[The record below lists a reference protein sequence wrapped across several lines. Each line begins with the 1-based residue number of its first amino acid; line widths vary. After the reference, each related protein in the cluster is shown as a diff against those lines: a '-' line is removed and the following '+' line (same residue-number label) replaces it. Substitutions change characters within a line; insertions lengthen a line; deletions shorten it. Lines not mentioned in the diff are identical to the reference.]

1 MRCFL
6 IRPLVFSFLVL
17 VFGTAGQAGWSQSTE
32 GYATPVVAQVGDVV
46 RLDPSDGFID
56 WVSQEVRVE
65 WDWVSRP
72 DLSVADLQDVTQLR
86 AGFTPDVPGRY
97 VARAQFFD
105 VSDTSSIAPLHVVLV
120 EASTGNS
127 RPVARITARATPQDT
142 YPLQLDGTRS
152 FDIDGDALSYSW
164 SVSGQGAG
172 QSGSFSDATSPMPV
186 LTVSAAGFYTVS
198 LSVTDAQGETSPV
211 AEMVVEAIAGWGG
224 AVDKMHLASE
234 ASLRFEQLR
243 APELGEDIALDP
255 YATTHVNGTYQSVQ
269 MVLATRPQG
278 SVAKL
283 EHIGDAAF
291 SVAPDLDGDYLVSL
305 RTADWKVGS
314 ATQLLISAG
323 SAAPVRPVARIA
335 DVADAPLGQP
345 LVLDGTQSYSF
356 DTETQLSYDWSL
368 LHRPAGSSAGLGATL
383 APQAEF
389 VPDVPGLYVVQLR
402 VAHEGGASVPATLA
416 LQVETPF
423 PVARAGLDAVVD
435 MTGSAS
441 LDGSG
446 SLGADLDYAW
456 SAIGLSYGS
465 GLSGF
470 TGADTAQPVI
480 TLPQVSKPFRDIIHS
495 SPVYHIKR
503 ADKGG
508 LCTFDTRL
516 PDDIAGANPDQ
527 SLQITLHARGRL
539 AWNWWHQ
546 VWEIENKRDFT
557 RVIELRSASG
567 QSFGSWVVPG
577 RTSVHVHTPDIGNV
591 QMRAMVD
598 GTIAA
603 SRRAT
608 GNNTFSR
615 NNPVCSG
622 YSSSVMQ
629 LIVSNAAGI
638 SYPDTVYAGGL
649 ATRPVLLRPAAVAA
663 TAGQEVTLA
672 AGSLVLRGAPEDLS
686 YRWSLIYGP
695 GQSQAGIAERD
706 VADLSFTPDRAGLYL
721 IQLEASD
728 GLWVAQ
734 PVVLA
739 IEVPNT
745 PPVAVV
751 SDSASVFVGETATL
765 DGSGSFDP
773 DGDVLF
779 YNWSLTSA
787 PDGSTAQPLAP
798 DAPITGFVP
807 DRRGSYVFSLTVSD
821 GQASST
827 PASVTLTVPNRAP
840 LAALSG
846 PAELAAGTEGL
857 FSASGSSD
865 PDGDTLSYSFA
876 ILTAP
881 AGAQTQLAPEGDDAV
896 RFSSMTPGDYVLEV
910 TVSDG
915 LAEASAQTSVTVGSV
930 NRPPVLSAL
939 DSPIVIEAG
948 LQLSLDLE
956 ASDPDGDVLRFFAR
970 PLPLP
975 QGMHLDANTGA
986 LRWRPELGQEGSYT
1000 LTVGVT
1006 DGLLSDRQEIT
1017 IEVVSPSGPD
1027 TVISGVVRDAVTGLP
1042 LADMP
1047 VRLRSADVTTVTDA
1061 AGQFTFTAL
1070 GAGEDIVLVEP
1081 FVAGGPGGYMSKSR
1095 GVRITASQNRDISPD
1110 ILLSPLND
1118 GCAEVVAGE
1127 ATVLSQPGTG
1137 LSVTIPADSV
1147 QSSSGGA
1154 YSGEICIGSLPQL
1167 FAQPGL
1173 PEGTQ
1178 ACQVYS
1184 VFAPEAIFTQP
1195 ITISAPNFDALP
1207 VATQLAL
1214 WQMAPERVNFRSAAS
1229 AVVDAGGDTVSASLS
1244 GLRDG
1249 ALFTFLPQAPQ
1260 TQASSDQPEGGRS
1273 LTVLDGNYTHRY
1285 TLPGYRA
1292 FNQMQTVSLVY
1303 NSRMADAT
1311 TIVAGDVTIRETA
1324 SLPVSLTTRLAIRGL
1339 SLEGAEEWTPRLRG
1353 DGYEPAL
1360 LGEAVTL
1367 RQSMPVDLREIADGR
1382 YRYDFIAQAN
1392 YACST
1397 VSGRHGADL
1406 FVNNA
1411 SESPYG
1417 NGWTI
1422 GGLQRL
1428 HVDDQGRV
1436 TINEDG
1442 TTTTFNPEPTLTQFE
1457 DEPLVFPTI
1466 GTQGEGLSVGD
1477 FFGDG
1482 RLHIAYGESGT
1493 GSINFIRNFG
1503 NRQLEVEQPDRVTV
1517 AAPNTVPQTGTYT
1530 PNLTSIA
1537 AGNLFNVGNTDI
1549 VYSTQLDQ
1557 TIGTLANDGF
1567 GRFTNQVERQNQRTP
1582 QVLVSNLDGD
1592 EFDDVIGASVSGS
1605 SAEIWVGWG
1614 SATGRSYQRISTR
1627 CCGAPLQILSKD
1639 ITGNG
1644 LLDLVYRTN
1653 NRIVFLYQDSSR
1665 VFSRQEFNAPAGAS
1679 PNLGFFMAMADL
1691 NGNGFGDLVWG
1702 GANTLQVFL
1711 NGGTSGTTFFSPIAL
1726 QLPPGITQPN
1736 VFIGDANGNGI
1747 SDIIVS
1753 GGQTVAVYLNNGD
1766 GSFQPF
1772 EEGFVNYN
1780 STQVAFADIDGDG
1793 SLDLISATRF
1803 AVRVHFS
1810 RPSASGR
1817 FVSGSGEFS
1826 ELTRLADGSYERRY
1840 RDGRVIVYDATGLQT
1855 AEVDPD
1861 GNRREY
1867 AYGDRGELVSITDQV
1882 GGVTQFFYEESP
1894 VFRLS
1899 LIVYPDGRETA
1910 FTYDDTGNLA
1920 AIEEPEGSQ
1929 VSFSYDASGRLVSTV
1944 NQNGNTGTI
1953 RYDGAGALAGGTMPD
1968 GSQVTLRAASTVGL
1982 VDQFGNGVPN
1992 PRIYVRPE
2000 DRITT
2005 MTDQRGEVSEVEVN
2019 EYGSIIRMVDPLGR
2033 ATLIERDSD
2042 NLMTRLERPSATG
2055 GVQVDTFTYD
2065 LLGNMTG
2072 HIEAVGTPEERSFAF
2087 AYEPEF
2093 SRVISETDPDGFTT
2107 SYVYDATGKVI
2118 GITDPLGATRSFSYR
2133 ADGLMAS
2140 RTDEN
2145 GNTTSFAYN
2154 AQGNLSQITYAD
2166 GSITEMTYDTRGN
2179 ETAITEALGTP
2190 EQRSI
2195 ERAFDQMNRV
2205 FAMRVVDASGT
2216 QLDDPVFYSYL
2227 PGGQLETVTDETG
2240 LVTTMSY
2247 DALERLISVDD
2258 PAQGLIQRVYSDAG
2272 DVIQHINGN
2281 GQTHLYGYDE
2291 VGRLAQTTDPEGFTK
2306 TFAYDARD
2314 NVTSVTDGRSGTTSF
2329 SYDPLDRVIARTNP
2343 LGLTIAHAY
2352 DARGNLITRTREDG
2366 TLQQAVYD
2374 ARARMTSITTDGDLE
2389 EFAFDPRGNLIE
2401 AINDASRV
2409 TFTYD
2414 PRHRVASVSTD
2425 GAFGPQPSITLSY
2438 SYDARGRR
2446 VSMSDSLGGT
2456 TSYVWDAKSRLSE
2469 MTAPW
2474 ATVYSFGYD
2483 GAGRR
2488 TGLTRSSGLTSTMTY
2503 DNGLMS
2509 ALSHV
2514 QSGVTLTDLTYGYTV
2529 DGQLAAILDNLD
2541 PARSR
2546 FISYDQLNRLVQ
2558 VSEGVPPAQ
2567 GGLPVPVEDYA
2578 WDEEGNRTAS
2588 HLSGLYAANAH
2599 NQLLEDDD
2607 FTYANDARG
2616 NRISRTAKATGAV
2629 TSYLYDSRNRLIG
2642 VEGPEGVSSYLYDAL
2657 GRRIAVTPAGGVQTV
2672 FVYDTWNPRSAITDE
2687 VALEFAGGALVKRW
2701 LHGPRVDEPLG
2712 FERYTATTAPGTGT
2726 AHEVIADRLGS
2737 VLGVV
2742 DVATGQVAGDY
2753 RYDAFGARTVTGEAI
2768 RYGFTGREH
2777 DASGL
2782 IYFRARHFDPQ
2793 TGRFLQADPIGFAA
2807 GDLNIYAYVWNDPF
2821 NWTDPSGLSASLEW
2835 ANLQRA
2841 TAASLGVAGIFAA
2854 IIDLAQNINDAL
2866 NLPSIVFN
2874 NPEGGSES
2882 GDRPA
2887 PPPPPGGGDDNC
2899 QPGGGNGNNG
2909 PPKNEWAKII
2919 LTALG
2924 LFAAE
2929 PGPSGPEYNPT
2940 DVRSEIRQRDRRM
2953 EEWDRDPDPTEPGS
2967 DHPNRRDVNE
2977 NDNDGRC

>member
-1 MRCFL
+1 MGIATRCFL

-17 VFGTAGQAGWSQSTE
+17 VFGTAGQAGWSQSTV
-32 GYATPVVAQVGDVV
+32 GYTTPVAAQVGDVV

-105 VSDTSSIAPLHVVLV
+105 VSDASSSAPLHVVLV

-127 RPVARITARATPQDT
+127 RPVARITARATPQDN

-243 APELGEDIALDP
+243 APVLGEDIALDP
-255 YATTHVNGTYQSVQ
+255 YATTHVNGAYQSVQ

-305 RTADWKVGS
+305 QTADWKVGS

-368 LHRPAGSSAGLGATL
+368 LHRPAGSSAGLGVTP

-423 PVARAGLDAVVD
+423 PVARAGLDLNPDA
-435 MTGSAS
+435 TGSAS

-503 ADKGG
+503 ADNGG

-516 PDDIAGANPDQ
+516 PGDIAGANPDQ

-638 SYPDTVYAGGL
+638 SYPDTVYVGGL

-751 SDSASVFVGETATL
+751 SDPASVFVGETATL

-798 DAPITGFVP
+798 DAPITGFLP

-821 GQASST
+821 GQASSA
-827 PASVTLTVPNRAP
+827 PASVPLTVPNRAP

-846 PAELAAGTEGL
+846 PAELVAGTEGL

-865 PDGDTLSYSFA
+865 PDGDALSYSFA

-1027 TVISGVVRDAVTGLP
+1027 TVLSGVVRDAVTGLP

-1061 AGQFTFTAL
+1061 AGQFAFTAL

-1311 TIVAGDVTIRETA
+1311 TIVAGDVTVRETA

-1339 SLEGAEEWTPRLRG
+1339 SLEGSEEWTPRLRA

-1428 HVDDQGRV
+1428 HIDDQGRV

-1466 GTQGEGLSVGD
+1466 GTTSVMVGD
-1477 FFGDG
+1477 YDGDG
-1482 RLHIAYGESGT
+1482 LPDVIYSASGT
-1493 GSINFIRNFG
+1493 GSFGFIRNLG
-1503 NRQLEVEQPDRVTV
+1503 DRNLNEEFEIQV
-1517 AAPNTVPQTGTYT
+1517 AEPTDVPQTGGYP
-1530 PNLTSIA
+1530 PNLAQAASGDLFGNGLVDFAYALQLQQRGGSLENLGFGGFEDRAEIA
-1537 AGNLFNVGNTDI
+1537 FDAANNPFGFGGSACCVVISDLDNDGNADIIYAASAGNLIFGITNY
-1549 VYSTQLDQ
+1549 VY
-1557 TIGTLANDGF
+1557 
-1567 GRFTNQVERQNQRTP
+1567 
-1582 QVLVSNLDGD
+1582 
-1592 EFDDVIGASVSGS
+1592 
-1605 SAEIWVGWG
+1605 VGWG
-1614 SATGRSYQRISTR
+1614 GTLPRPYQSLSTAFGNRNTVQLLTG
-1627 CCGAPLQILSKD
+1627 D
-1639 ITGNG
+1639 VTGNG
-1644 LLDLVYRTN
+1644 LED
-1653 NRIVFLYQDSSR
+1653 IVFRTAQHIRFRFQVSPRSFQNGSLSL
-1665 VFSRQEFNAPAGAS
+1665 PS
-1679 PNLGFFMAMADL
+1679 PNLLGDYLAIGDL
-1691 NGNGFGDLVWG
+1691 NGNGRFDLVRARENAIEVHLN
-1702 GANTLQVFL
+1702 ANT
-1711 NGGTSGTTFFSPIAL
+1711 NGRTFMPPFS
-1726 QLPPGITQPN
+1726 LPLPGEVNQPF
-1736 VFIGDANGNGI
+1736 VYILDANGN
-1747 SDIIVS
+1747 DIPDI
-1753 GGQTVAVYLNNGD
+1753 VAVGGGGVTVYRGNGN
-1766 GSFQPF
+1766 GSFEPF
-1772 EEGFVNYN
+1772 ETGFVGYP
-1780 STQVAFADIDGDG
+1780 AAYPKFADIDGDG
-1793 SLDLISATRF
+1793 SLDLISADRF

-1826 ELTRLADGSYERRY
+1826 ELTRLDDGSYERRY
-1840 RDGRVIVYDATGLQT
+1840 PDGRVIVYDATGLQT

-1867 AYGDRGELVSITDQV
+1867 AYGDGGELVSITDQV

-1944 NQNGNTGTI
+1944 NQNGNTATI
-1953 RYDGAGALAGGTMPD
+1953 NYDATGALAGGTMPD
-1968 GSQVTLRAASTVGL
+1968 GSTIATRAGASFGL

-1992 PRIYVRPE
+1992 PMIYVRPE

-2005 MTDQRGEVSEVEVN
+2005 ITDQRGEVSEVEVN
-2019 EYGSIIRMVDPLGR
+2019 AFGAMIRMVDPLGR
-2033 ATLIERDSD
+2033 ETRMERDGA
-2042 NLMTRLERPSATG
+2042 NLIQRLERPSATG
-2055 GVQVDTFTYD
+2055 GTQIDTFTYD
-2065 LLGNMTG
+2065 FRGNMTG

-2166 GSITEMTYDTRGN
+2166 GSITEMTYDARGN

-2195 ERAFDQMNRV
+2195 ERAFDWRNNITST
-2205 FAMRVVDASGT
+2205 RVVNASGEVISG
-2216 QLDDPVFYSYL
+2216 PSGYSYDDAGNL
-2227 PGGQLETVTDETG
+2227 STVTDATG
-2240 LVTTMSY
+2240 LTTFMVY
-2247 DALERLISVDD
+2247 DAMERLISVDD
-2258 PAQGLIQRVYSDAG
+2258 PVAGVMQREYSDAG
-2272 DVIQHINGN
+2272 DVIRFINGD
-2281 GQTHLYGYDE
+2281 GEVHEYTYDS
-2291 VGRLAQTTDPEGFTK
+2291 VGRLAGMLDPEGYSK
-2306 TFAYDARD
+2306 SMSYDMRD
-2314 NVTSVTDGRSGTTSF
+2314 NVTSVVDGRGGITSF
-2329 SYDPLDRVIARTNP
+2329 EYDTFDRMIARINP
-2343 LGLTIAHAY
+2343 LGQTLVPSYDRRDLLTQ
-2352 DARGNLITRTREDG
+2352 LQREDG
-2366 TLQQAVYD
+2366 
-2374 ARARMTSITTDGDLE
+2374 I
-2389 EFAFDPRGNLIE
+2389 
-2401 AINDASRV
+2401 
-2409 TFTYD
+2409 
-2414 PRHRVASVSTD
+2414 
-2425 GAFGPQPSITLSY
+2425 
-2438 SYDARGRR
+2438 
-2446 VSMSDSLGGT
+2446 
-2456 TSYVWDAKSRLSE
+2456 
-2469 MTAPW
+2469 
-2474 ATVYSFGYD
+2474 
-2483 GAGRR
+2483 
-2488 TGLTRSSGLTSTMTY
+2488 
-2503 DNGLMS
+2503 
-2509 ALSHV
+2509 
-2514 QSGVTLTDLTYGYTV
+2514 
-2529 DGQLAAILDNLD
+2529 
-2541 PARSR
+2541 
-2546 FISYDQLNRLVQ
+2546 
-2558 VSEGVPPAQ
+2558 
-2567 GGLPVPVEDYA
+2567 VE
-2578 WDEEGNRTAS
+2578 T
-2588 HLSGLYAANAH
+2588 
-2599 NQLLEDDD
+2599 
-2607 FTYANDARG
+2607 
-2616 NRISRTAKATGAV
+2616 K
-2629 TSYLYDSRNRLIG
+2629 LYDSVGRLIQ
-2642 VEGPEGVSSYLYDAL
+2642 VTTPDNVMTYVSHP
-2657 GRRIAVTPAGGVQTV
+2657 GR
-2672 FVYDTWNPRSAITDE
+2672 
-2687 VALEFAGGALVKRW
+2687 
-2701 LHGPRVDEPLG
+2701 
-2712 FERYTATTAPGTGT
+2712 
-2726 AHEVIADRLGS
+2726 
-2737 VLGVV
+2737 
-2742 DVATGQVAGDY
+2742 
-2753 RYDAFGARTVTGEAI
+2753 
-2768 RYGFTGREH
+2768 
-2777 DASGL
+2777 
-2782 IYFRARHFDPQ
+2782 
-2793 TGRFLQADPIGFAA
+2793 
-2807 GDLNIYAYVWNDPF
+2807 
-2821 NWTDPSGLSASLEW
+2821 
-2835 ANLQRA
+2835 
-2841 TAASLGVAGIFAA
+2841 
-2854 IIDLAQNINDAL
+2854 
-2866 NLPSIVFN
+2866 
-2874 NPEGGSES
+2874 
-2882 GDRPA
+2882 
-2887 PPPPPGGGDDNC
+2887 
-2899 QPGGGNGNNG
+2899 
-2909 PPKNEWAKII
+2909 
-2919 LTALG
+2919 
-2924 LFAAE
+2924 
-2929 PGPSGPEYNPT
+2929 
-2940 DVRSEIRQRDRRM
+2940 
-2953 EEWDRDPDPTEPGS
+2953 
-2967 DHPNRRDVNE
+2967 
-2977 NDNDGRC
+2977 